1 MAIQINGNGTITG
14 ISSGGLPAGSI
25 TSATLADGAATQ
37 AKRTYASGEIIQ
49 TQFFQNKTQYS
60 SNSNTSPTQ
69 IISGAITPT
78 NSSNKIFITYHA
90 QVAYTNGHEHCHVQ
104 IMKAGSVIT
113 DAHGNTGS
121 SGNIN
126 TNANKVVYIADTN
139 DNNRTGVSGSYSDTA
154 GSTSAITYAVGI
166 NTNGGNSSYYA
177 HSNRSAHSTGY
188 GSSCEL
194 ILMEI
199 AA

>member
-14 ISSGGLPAGSI
+14 ISVGGLPNGIVDTDMIA
-25 TSATLADGAATQ
+25 AGAATQ

-49 TQFFQNKTQYS
+49 TKFFQNTSQYS
-60 SNSNTSPTQ
+60 NNSDSSPTQ

-78 NSSNKIFITYHA
+78 NSSNKILITYHA
-90 QVAYTNGHEHCHVQ
+90 QVAYTNGSAHCHAQ
-104 IMKAGSVIT
+104 IMKSGSVI
-113 DAHGNTGS
+113 AAARGSISSSANTVAY
-121 SGNIN
+121 
-126 TNANKVVYIADTN
+126 NANKIVYISSTS

-154 GSTSAITYAVGI
+154 GSTSAITYAIGI
-166 NTNGGNSSYYA
+166 NANSTNGYC
-177 HSNRSAHSTGY
+177 HSNRSAHNTDY

-194 ILMEI
+194 ILMEV